1 MKERHSHQD
10 VSARVDVCDPT
21 AVQEEVFRL
30 LACVHPQADFG
41 VLERAFEDFGRLFGG
56 RYPGYHACDTH
67 YHDEQRTLDV
77 VLAMARLL
85 YGHESTVPASDRL
98 GSRVCVVG
106 LVAALFHDAGYIRS
120 RKDTRHRRGAEYTK
134 QHVTRS
140 ARFLSGWL
148 ARQGWL
154 EEADVASRVV
164 HFTGYEVALSQ
175 LRVTERKHWRLGC
188 FVGTADLI
196 AQMSARTYLER
207 CRDYLYEE
215 FVVGGVAVQT
225 MPDGSTK
232 VIYESA
238 EDLLRKTPGFF
249 ETEVGRRLEVDFGGV
264 VRFASVCFGGRNLYM
279 EEARGNIRY
288 LREVLDRGDFS
299 MLRRSPSGCP
309 ERENVRANGP
319 RTSCAGLDET
329 PRASP

>member
-1 MKERHSHQD
+1 MRERQSHQD
-10 VSARVDVCDPT
+10 VSARVDVCDAT
-21 AVQEEVFRL
+21 AVRKEVFRL
-30 LACVHPQADFG
+30 LACVHPQASFE
-41 VLERAFEDFGRLFGG
+41 VLERAFADFERLFRG

-67 YHDEQRTLDV
+67 YHDEQHTLDV

-85 YGHESTVPASDRL
+85 HGHESTVPAPDRL
-98 GSRVCVVG
+98 GARLCVVG

-120 RKDTRHRRGAEYTK
+120 RKDTRHSSGAEYTK

-154 EEADVASRVV
+154 EESEVASKVV

-175 LRVTERKHWRLGC
+175 LRVAERKQWRLGC

-232 VIYESA
+232 VIYASA

-279 EEARGNIRY
+279 EEAKANIRY
-288 LREVLDRGDFS
+288 LREVIAKGDFS
-299 MLRRSPSGCP
+299 LLRRSPSGCP
-309 ERENVRANGP
+309 EREGVMVGRP
-319 RTSCAGLDET
+319 RMPSAGLGET
-329 PRASP
+329 PYTSA